1 MRGPTHRPPGLVLTD
16 HEFSVPLDHADPG
29 GERLGVFAR
38 EVVAPAREHD
48 DLPWL
53 IYFQGGPGHESPRP
67 LARGKA
73 WLSRALEDWRVLL
86 LDQRGTG
93 RSTPL
98 NARTATR
105 LGSAE
110 RQAAHLA
117 RFRADSIV
125 RDAECIRRELLG
137 DGQTWDAFG
146 QSYGGFCITTYLS
159 LAPEGIGRAF
169 ITGGLP
175 PLHAS
180 PDDVYRALYPRVL
193 EKNRR
198 YFERYPHDRER
209 VAAIVERLGA
219 EHVRLPGGDLLT
231 PRRLQCLGIAFGF
244 SDGYETVHY
253 LIEEAFF
260 EDAARPQWS
269 DRFLHGVEAATGLY
283 ANPLYAVLHEP
294 IYCQGEAAR
303 WAAHRVRDEFPQF
316 DPQRAEVVF
325 TGEMMYPWMFDE
337 QAALAPL
344 KDAAELLA
352 QRADWPPLY
361 DAERLRQ
368 TEARVAAAVYHDDM
382 YVDATASLETARTI
396 SGLRAWVTNEYEH
409 DGIRG
414 DGARVLDRLAK
425 MTTGEL

>member
-1 MRGPTHRPPGLVLTD
+1 MRGPTHRLPGLVLTD
-16 HEFSVPLDHADPG
+16 HEFSVPLDHADPE
-29 GERLGVFAR
+29 GERLRVFAR
-38 EVVAPAREHD
+38 EAVAPSQERD

-53 IYFQGGPGHESPRP
+53 VYFQGGPGHESPRP
-67 LARGKA
+67 PGRGKA

-98 NARTATR
+98 NARTVTR
-105 LGSAE
+105 RGSPE
-110 RQAAHLA
+110 QQAAYLGC
-117 RFRADSIV
+117 FRADSIV

-137 DGQTWDAFG
+137 EGGTWDAYG

-159 LAPEGIGRAF
+159 LAPEGIGRAL

-175 PLHAS
+175 PLAAT

-198 YFERYPHDRER
+198 YFERYPDDRER
-209 VAAIVERLGA
+209 VAAILERLGA
-219 EHVRLPGGDLLT
+219 EEVRLPGGDLLS
-231 PRRLQCLGIAFGF
+231 PRRLRCLGIAFGM

-260 EDAARPQWS
+260 EDAAQPVWS

-283 ANPLYAVLHEP
+283 AKPLYAALHEP
-294 IYCQGEAAR
+294 IYCQGEAGR

-316 DPQRAEVVF
+316 DPGSAEPVF

-337 QAALAPL
+337 QAALRPL
-344 KDAAELLA
+344 RDAAELLA
-352 QRADWPPLY
+352 ERADWPALY
-361 DAERLRQ
+361 AADRLR
-368 TEARVAAAVYHDDM
+368 TTDARVAAAIYHDDM
-382 YVDATASLETARTI
+382 YVDATASLETAGTI
-396 SGLRAWVTNEYEH
+396 SGLRSWVTNEYEH
-409 DGIRG
+409 DGTR
-414 DGARVLDRLAK
+414 DERVLDRLVK
-425 MTTGEL
+425 MADGEL